1 MSFFFLTIQCT
12 GRRIIGA
19 PDEKAMDEIMLD
31 IFSYSVGV
39 IFNDSFSYKFKFY
52 HRYYVPILKE
62 DFFTG
67 DFPYK
72 VLLLHCY
79 VFNASTRMGRAAG
92 VLAPA
97 PD

>member
-1 MSFFFLTIQCT
+1 MAKLNITFCYGETLTILYVFFFTIQFT

-31 IFSYSVGV
+31 TFSYSVGV

-72 VLLLHCY
+72 VLC
-79 VFNASTRMGRAAG
+79 F
-92 VLAPA
+92 
-97 PD
+97 